1 MYNIISFKYI
11 HTRRSAFMYLL
22 MAIYE
27 RDKRKERE
35 RERWIDQISFK
46 EIYESAQLTR
56 CN

>member
-1 MYNIISFKYI
+1 MYNIVSFKYI

-35 RERWIDQISFK
+35 RDGLIRLALRRFMS
-46 EIYESAQLTR
+46 QLS
-56 CN
+56 